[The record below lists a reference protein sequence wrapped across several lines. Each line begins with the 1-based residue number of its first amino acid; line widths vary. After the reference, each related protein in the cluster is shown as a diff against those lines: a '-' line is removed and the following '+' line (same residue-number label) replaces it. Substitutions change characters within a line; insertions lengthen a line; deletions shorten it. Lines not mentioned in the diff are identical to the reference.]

1 MYTVE
6 SRYAWRRLVASTAIS
21 TLGGVGMWSITV
33 VMPAVQAEFAVTR
46 ADVSFSY
53 TTTMIGFG
61 LGTVGAGYLI
71 DRLGAFLTVMLATLI
86 LVGGYVAAA
95 FVPTLWLF
103 SLMQIL
109 IGLGAAGLIGGG
121 TLELLGLSA
130 QREADSLPPG
140 TLKQQAQD
148 RASTLTIVA
157 LATAGAGAALAAS
170 GIVVL
175 AANRG
180 DP

>member
-71 DRLGAFLTVMLATLI
+71 DRLGAFLTVMLATLV

-95 FVPTLWLF
+95 FVPM
-103 SLMQIL
+103 S
-109 IGLGAAGLIGGG
+109 GAQMLQTAPRL
-121 TLELLGLSA
+121 A
-130 QREADSLPPG
+130 V
-140 TLKQQAQD
+140 
-148 RASTLTIVA
+148 ASTA
-157 LATAGAGAALAAS
+157 RATPR
-170 GIVVL
+170 
-175 AANRG
+175 ANRFTPDSRSKKPLDLIAFCG
-180 DP
+180 FFQSRHARRRRLCYH